1 MEGGWVPIRI
11 GLKGGTRSV
20 DLCPLISAVW
30 REMSCG
36 PPRCADSHDSPRR
49 PAVWHIASTELQEPT
64 SAVRAV
70 PASSWQI
77 PMDSFKVVKAAAKA
91 AKGRAPQLQYPR
103 LALFRQIL
111 RAHERHLPAAHR
123 ELGDAYVREEFRAH
137 RKASVR
143 RARLPKH
150 TSCK

>member
-1 MEGGWVPIRI
+1 MTF
-11 GLKGGTRSV
+11 L
-20 DLCPLISAVW
+20 DLHHYALHRFSFVVNSDQY
-30 REMSCG
+30 M
-36 PPRCADSHDSPRR
+36 D
-49 PAVWHIASTELQEPT
+49 
-64 SAVRAV
+64 VR
-70 PASSWQI
+70 
-77 PMDSFKVVKAAAKA
+77 VVKAAAKA

-143 RARLPKH
+143 RARLPRH
-150 TSCK
+150 TSR

>member
-1 MEGGWVPIRI
+1 MARPGVQTHTTARVVQQSG
-11 GLKGGTRSV
+11 
-20 DLCPLISAVW
+20 ISPA
-30 REMSCG
+30 
-36 PPRCADSHDSPRR
+36 PNFKNRR
-49 PAVWHIASTELQEPT
+49 L
-64 SAVRAV
+64 RAV